1 MVSDEVGRYHCR
13 AEPGPLAAL
22 VERGKDLGLA
32 IAVRSGCCVVKKG
45 LSFICG
51 WGGGGV
57 IVQSDRPRPPPSPA
71 RADKTTDESPG
82 PAARPA
88 RRCTG
93 RLPGFSGCSLL
104 GGSRWESRT
113 VLA

>member
-57 IVQSDRPRPPPSPA
+57 IVQSDRPRPPP
-71 RADKTTDESPG
+71 RQDY
-82 PAARPA
+82 
-88 RRCTG
+88 G
-93 RLPGFSGCSLL
+93 RI
-104 GGSRWESRT
+104 SRT
-113 VLA
+113 CCQASATMHGQTTRLLRLLAAGWEPLGV